1 MTDHEE
7 RLSCFNHSRGINLC
21 LNAILP
27 ARTIPKPLL
36 TMSEEELTK
45 EQKLELARKKF
56 DELKKN
62 KKKGKKKGKKATA
75 KQEGSENNSD
85 NDDNDKEKE
94 KNGSNIN
101 ADGEAEVV
109 ENEVLNLNDSSAEQV
124 GEKAEHTNIG
134 DEGMSTEAQK
144 DEEEVS
150 EGSEVVESESS
161 AEAAESAEPKV
172 EAGTAKESSEEGTS
186 GEITE
191 QSQSEAPVSTKEAE
205 GAQKTID
212 ELSNEELRSEA
223 ITKDD
228 TLGGILEE
236 SKPAESTF
244 LTDTMKFTIK
254 DLTEKNEALSQEVS
268 NYKSE
273 NLDLKLSKMDLEM
286 EIETLKNELETEK
299 AQVKRMTQQ
308 LQTAKVDSR
317 VRMKSPD
324 NEDGMSI
331 LSGTEYLHSPSSFA
345 NLTTFNVNNA
355 SQDYM
360 DFVDVKERLAQWKGW
375 NMDMR
380 GWRSI
385 GMGPVVDM

>member
-1 MTDHEE
+1 
-7 RLSCFNHSRGINLC
+7 
-21 LNAILP
+21 
-27 ARTIPKPLL
+27 L

-94 KNGSNIN
+94 KNGSNID

-109 ENEVLNLNDSSAEQV
+109 ENEVLNLNDSAAEQV

-134 DEGMSTEAQK
+134 DEGMITETEK
-144 DEEEVS
+144 DEEEDS
-150 EGSEVVESESS
+150 EGSEVVENESP
-161 AEAAESAEPKV
+161 AEAAGSTEPKV

-191 QSQSEAPVSTKEAE
+191 QSQSEAPVSTKEVE
-205 GAQKTID
+205 GAQKTMD
-212 ELSNEELRSEA
+212 ELSHEELRSEA

-244 LTDTMKFTIK
+244 LTDTMKSTIK

-299 AQVKRMTQQ
+299 AQVKRLTQQ

-317 VRMKSPD
+317 LRMKSPD
-324 NEDGMSI
+324 NEDGVSI

-375 NMDMR
+375 NMDMH

-385 GMGPVVDM
+385 GMGPVADM